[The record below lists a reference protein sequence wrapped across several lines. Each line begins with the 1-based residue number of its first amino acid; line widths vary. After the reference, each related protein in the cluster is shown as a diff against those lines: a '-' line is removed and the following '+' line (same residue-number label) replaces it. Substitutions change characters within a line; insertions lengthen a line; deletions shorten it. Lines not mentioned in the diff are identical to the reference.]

1 MTRAQNSRKT
11 RREVLA
17 EFRGGEILAAARRVF
32 ARRGFDAATLE
43 EVAQEA
49 GIAKGTLYLYFPSK
63 EEIFWAAVRERM
75 LELRQ
80 RAQAAMRQAEGI
92 QARLRAAIA
101 ARGEL
106 MRSDTEFMRIYL
118 TEFGHLCAHPP
129 RHRKPFRELYLA
141 MARDLADVLE
151 DGMRTGELRP
161 GPPLELALT
170 LQFLMRDCFTARYMG
185 VFADD
190 GLNLEN
196 FVFELFWYGVRPQSA
211 PPRPAEKPAAPPR
224 RKRKTR

>member
-1 MTRAQNSRKT
+1 MTRAETSRKT
-11 RREVLA
+11 RHEVLA
-17 EFRGGEILAAARRVF
+17 EFRSGEILAAARRVF
-32 ARRGFDAATLE
+32 ARRGYDAATLD

-80 RAQAAMRQAEGI
+80 RAQSAMRQAEGI

-101 ARGEL
+101 VRGEL
-106 MRSDTEFMRIYL
+106 MRTDAEFMRIYL
-118 TEFGHLCAHPP
+118 TEFGHLCAHPT
-129 RHRKPFRELYLA
+129 RYRKPFRELYLA
-141 MARDLADVLE
+141 MARDLAEVLE
-151 DGMRTGELRP
+151 AGMKSGELRP

-170 LQFLMRDCFTARYMG
+170 LQFLLRDCFTARYMG

-196 FVFELFWYGVRPQSA
+196 FVFELFWCGVRPQSA
-211 PPRPAEKPAAPPR
+211 RPHPAVKSAAPPR
-224 RKRKTR
+224 RLQKTR

>member
-1 MTRAQNSRKT
+1 MAEAAIEGRTRMAPEQRKAHL
-11 RREVLA
+11 R
-17 EFRGGEILAAARRVF
+17 AAARRVF
-32 ARRGFDAATLE
+32 AHRGFDAATLE

-118 TEFGHLCAHPP
+118 TEFGHLCAHPT

-211 PPRPAEKPAAPPR
+211 RPHPAVKSAAPPR
-224 RKRKTR
+224 RLQKTR

>member
-1 MTRAQNSRKT
+1 MTRAETSRKT

-17 EFRGGEILAAARRVF
+17 EFRSGEILAAARRVF
-32 ARRGFDAATLE
+32 ARRGYDAATLE

-49 GIAKGTLYLYFPSK
+49 GIAKGTLYLYFPGK

-80 RAQAAMRQAEGI
+80 RTLEAMRLAEGI

-106 MRSDTEFMRIYL
+106 MRSDAEFMRIYL
-118 TEFGHLCAHPP
+118 TEFGHLCAHPT
-129 RHRKPFRELYLA
+129 RFRKPFRELYLA
-141 MARDLADVLE
+141 MARDLAEVLQA
-151 DGMRTGELRP
+151 GMQAGELRS
-161 GPPLELALT
+161 GPPLELALA
-170 LQFLMRDCFTARYMG
+170 LQFLLRDCFTARYMG

-196 FVFELFWYGVRPQSA
+196 FVFELFWRGVRPQPAS
-211 PPRPAEKPAAPPR
+211 RPAAKPAAPSR
-224 RKRKTR
+224 RLHKTR